1 MTYFGKM
8 QDASGEVGYIS
19 NLPVNELLNGGAQS
33 GPVSVNDLMA
43 YANVKHRLGTD
54 TLEAVYR
61 LNELSSNHFRT
72 EGEYLIAVGRNGASA
87 SKVPNA
93 TSTLSPRVFGFVW
106 RNTQPDAGLVF
117 DITKSIEWRAETS
130 SGLTQ
135 TPVQT
140 GGPSLVPYINRS
152 VDEHKARTG
161 VSIWERVRSF
171 GQSMESKLSQ
181 IAFTGVGQKVLQQG
195 ERFLL
200 RQGAG
205 FLQNAMQAAPLL
217 LM

>member
-19 NLPVNELLNGGAQS
+19 NLPVGELLNGGTES
-33 GPVSVNDLMA
+33 KPVSVNDLMA
-43 YANVKHRLGTD
+43 YATVKHRLGTD

-72 EGEYLIAVGRNGASA
+72 ETEYLIAIGRNGATPSRI
-87 SKVPNA
+87 PNSTA
-93 TSTLSPRVFGFVW
+93 TLSPRVFGFVW

-130 SGLTQ
+130 SGLSQ

-152 VDEHKARTG
+152 IDEHKARTG
-161 VSIWERVRSF
+161 HSVWERVKST
-171 GQSMESKLSQ
+171 GQSVASKLSQ

-195 ERFLL
+195 ERFLVK
-200 RQGAG
+200 QGAG
-205 FLQNAMQAAPLL
+205 MLAGLMEASPLL